1 MWTNVGALT
10 LDSHTRYNHILSAKL
25 ITANVDSLCQILGST
40 LQDGPRKIVN
50 TKPGERHEGPTT
62 ITPHLKSDEPHDDT
76 RGVCCPEIRVRY
88 FDVRT
93 EFCFNFNK
101 SNGDDITFHTVT
113 TKSVI
118 KYPEVR
124 NNSNHGLKA
133 EDKREHVI
141 DRVGLT
147 GSPGGPRAREEYA
160 PRQFDINILSSGN
173 KRIQKENLLRENL
186 YQRNRNSEKHTIDIH
201 ITDSNDFPGFK
212 NNEEDDRIKD
222 NLSPRY
228 KDTLVKREYPLQSF
242 LHHVISFKCIQHM
255 SVTI

>member
-1 MWTNVGALT
+1 MGT
-10 LDSHTRYNHILSAKL
+10 LDSHTRYNHILSAKQ

-62 ITPHLKSDEPHDDT
+62 ITPRLKSDEPQDKT

-93 EFCFNFNK
+93 EFHFNFNK

-118 KYPEVR
+118 NDPEVR
-124 NNSNHGLKA
+124 NINSNHGLKA

-147 GSPGGPRAREEYA
+147 GSSGGPRAWEEYA

-255 SVTI
+255 SVMI